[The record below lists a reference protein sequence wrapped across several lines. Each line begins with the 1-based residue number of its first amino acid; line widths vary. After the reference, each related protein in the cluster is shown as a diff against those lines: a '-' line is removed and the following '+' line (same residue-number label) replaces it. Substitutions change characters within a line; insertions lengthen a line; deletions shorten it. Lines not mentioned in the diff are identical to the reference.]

1 MGLFDKIKNALF
13 EEEYVEEEEKPK
25 KESKPVETRAE
36 KKAAKENRRRAEE
49 ESIKDIKPADLDME
63 NTIPQP
69 EEQPEGM
76 RESNFKLY
84 EDDDFTVEQ
93 PPKREVVQEVKEE
106 VVVEPE
112 PEVQPLY
119 QGTTPETLYHTSSST
134 SRVETLYHEEKT
146 STVTEKKE
154 PYSNKDYKPLY
165 SYGEENKKV
174 FKPTPIISPIY
185 GILDKNYKKEDV
197 VDRKEVKK
205 SSSYVSTKVDID
217 SVRRKAFGGLNDDLN
232 LTGDDTIKKEQE
244 EKEAQKVE
252 EELEDNLLYD
262 MSDTTT
268 TPVVNKV
275 TVADAEE
282 YFDDLGLEYNI
293 DYKDSKYEHAAGRH
307 VRASKEEPKKEEKK
321 EEKVEEVKTEPIKP
335 KQAPKKEA
343 EDNLEDNLFDLI
355 DSMYEDKE

>member
-1 MGLFDKIKNALF
+1 M
-13 EEEYVEEEEKPK
+13 
-25 KESKPVETRAE
+25 
-36 KKAAKENRRRAEE
+36 
-49 ESIKDIKPADLDME
+49 
-63 NTIPQP
+63 
-69 EEQPEGM
+69 
-76 RESNFKLY
+76 
-84 EDDDFTVEQ
+84 
-93 PPKREVVQEVKEE
+93 
-106 VVVEPE
+106 
-112 PEVQPLY
+112 
-119 QGTTPETLYHTSSST
+119 
-134 SRVETLYHEEKT
+134 
-146 STVTEKKE
+146 
-154 PYSNKDYKPLY
+154 Y

>member
-1 MGLFDKIKNALF
+1 MGLFEKLKNALF

-25 KESKPVETRAE
+25 KNIAPVESRAE
-36 KKAAKENRRRAEE
+36 KKAAKEKRRVEE
-49 ESIKDIKPADLDME
+49 DSIKDIKPTDLDLQNDMVSPSSE
-63 NTIPQP
+63 SSDST
-69 EEQPEGM
+69 M
-76 RESNFKLY
+76 ESNFKLY
-84 EDDDFTVEQ
+84 EDEDFAVEQ
-93 PPKREVVQEVKEE
+93 TPKQVAIPVKEE
-106 VVVEPE
+106 TVIDVDQPE
-112 PEVQPLY
+112 NLY
-119 QGTTPETLYHTSSST
+119 QSSTTSSYHSET
-134 SRVETLYHEEKT
+134 TNTKVETLYHQEIA
-146 STVTEKKE
+146 STVTEKRE

-185 GILDKNYKKEDV
+185 GILDKNYKKEEV

-205 SSSYVSTKVDID
+205 SSSYASTKMDID
-217 SVRRKAFGGLNDDLN
+217 SVRRKAFGGLNVDLN
-232 LTGDDTIKKEQE
+232 LNGEDTIKKDQE
-244 EKEAQKVE
+244 EKEAQRAE

-307 VRASKEEPKKEEKK
+307 VRASKEEPIEKKVKDITPKELNESQSKKEQSKKK
-321 EEKVEEVKTEPIKP
+321 ETEE
-335 KQAPKKEA
+335 
-343 EDNLEDNLFDLI
+343 NLEDNLFDLI

>member
-25 KESKPVETRAE
+25 KELKPIETRAE
-36 KKAAKENRRRAEE
+36 KKAAKENRRRTEE
-49 ESIKDIKPADLDME
+49 ENIKDIKPSDLDME
-63 NTIPQP
+63 VTIPQP
-69 EEQPEGM
+69 EEQPEKIK
-76 RESNFKLY
+76 ESNFKLY
-84 EDDDFTVEQ
+84 EDEDFTIEQ
-93 PPKREVVQEVKEE
+93 PQKNNNVQETIE
-106 VVVEPE
+106 EPE
-112 PEVQPLY
+112 MEEQDLY
-119 QGTTPETLYHTSSST
+119 QGTTTETHYHTTSST
-134 SRVETLYHEEKT
+134 SRVETLYHEEN
-146 STVTEKKE
+146 STVIEKKE

-165 SYGEENKKV
+165 SYGEENKKI

-232 LTGDDTIKKEQE
+232 LTGDDTIKKDQE

-307 VRASKEEPKKEEKK
+307 VKSPKEESKKEEPKEEIKI
-321 EEKVEEVKTEPIKP
+321 EPIKP
-335 KQAPKKEA
+335 KQSAKKET
-343 EDNLEDNLFDLI
+343 EDKLEDNLFDLI

>member
-1 MGLFDKIKNALF
+1 MGLFEKLKNALF

-25 KESKPVETRAE
+25 KSIPIETRAE
-36 KKAAKENRRRAEE
+36 KKAAKEKRRVDEE
-49 ESIKDIKPADLDME
+49 NIKDIQPSDLSLE
-63 NTIPQP
+63 NDTNSSTNISNDSS
-69 EEQPEGM
+69 M
-76 RESNFKLY
+76 ESNFKLY
-84 EDDDFTVEQ
+84 EDEDFSVDR
-93 PPKREVVQEVKEE
+93 PPKQSDMKAKEE
-106 VVVEPE
+106 TLIDINPVESE
-112 PEVQPLY
+112 HSY
-119 QGTTPETLYHTSSST
+119 QSSDYSVYHTEEASTKVESLYHQ
-134 SRVETLYHEEKT
+134 ETVT
-146 STVTEKKE
+146 TVTEKRE

-185 GILDKNYKKEDV
+185 GILDKNYKKEEV

-205 SSSYVSTKVDID
+205 SSSYASAKMDID
-217 SVRRKAFGGLNDDLN
+217 SVRRKAFGGLNVDLN
-232 LTGDDTIKKEQE
+232 LNGEDTIKKDQE
-244 EKEAQKVE
+244 EKEAQRAE

-282 YFDDLGLEYNI
+282 YFDDLGLEYNV

-307 VRASKEEPKKEEKK
+307 VRASKEEPKEIKTETATPKQSPKELPKREQPKKK
-321 EEKVEEVKTEPIKP
+321 ETE
-335 KQAPKKEA
+335 
-343 EDNLEDNLFDLI
+343 DSLEDNLFDLI